1 MQSISFYKQRLSE
14 LLSNLQNE
22 FNAITEDGVIDYDEA
37 IHGRAYIQAYQQQLH
52 DLKATV
58 HSDIKET
65 RSAYKLRLMD
75 ADKAHRRLIREER
88 ADMLDAYNKVIHLID
103 RMLLDVKGSKRTFLE
118 TLGEFKMEEQTQ
130 QLEAVKSESE
140 VETQELM
147 SAVTEEFEESDTEEV
162 KVVKLTV
169 TRDELLLIMNKWQQ
183 LSTGM
188 EAKLNQSGY
197 TPEQLAQFVG
207 ARNAFSIA
215 VEDIKNLL
223 TIGETHEE
231 VQTD

>member
-14 LLSNLQNE
+14 LLNNLQTE

-37 IHGRAYIQAYQQQLH
+37 VHGRAYIQTYQQQLH
-52 DLKATV
+52 DLKANV

-65 RSAYKLRLMD
+65 RAEYKLRLMD
-75 ADKAHRRLIREER
+75 ADKAHRRIMREEQ

-103 RMLLDVKGSKRTFLE
+103 RMLLDVEGSKRTFLE
-118 TLGEFKMEEQTQ
+118 TLGEFKMEAQTQ
-130 QLEAVKSESE
+130 QLDTVKSESE
-140 VETQELM
+140 IETQELV
-147 SAVTEEFEESDTEEV
+147 SAVAVTDETETEEI

-183 LSTGM
+183 LSMGM
-188 EAKLNQSGY
+188 EAKLNRSDY

-223 TIGETHEE
+223 TISETHEE